1 VIYVQ
6 SRGVWG
12 DLEKEELGY
21 DLGQKVFWLI

>member
-21 DLGQKVFWLI
+21 DLGQKVF